1 MTLTLTPRTL
11 MKTQEN
17 PAEHDNYERIE
28 SAIHYM
34 VAHFK
39 EQPTL
44 ETLAQVVHLSPFH
57 FQRLFTRWAGVSPKK
72 FIQFLSLNYAKELLK
87 NKDHSLM
94 ETAYATGL
102 SGSSRLHDLFV
113 TLEGMTPGEYKQGGK
128 GLTLN
133 YGFYP
138 TPFGQALVAS
148 TPKGI
153 CHLAFVHD
161 KPDALAQLK
170 ERFPQATYQAN
181 ADAFHQAVVDFFHG
195 DSSASV
201 ALHLPGSPFQFKVWE
216 SLLKIPQGEVCTY
229 GEIAHSLGQAQAA
242 RAVGSAV
249 GKNPVAYLIPCHRV
263 IQSTGHFGQYR
274 WGATRKAA
282 ILGWEAAQ
290 ASVQE
295 PA

>member
-1 MTLTLTPRTL
+1 
-11 MKTQEN
+11 MKTPQTQ
-17 PAEHDNYERIE
+17 AEQDNYERIE

-44 ETLAQVVHLSPFH
+44 ESLAQVVHLSPFH
-57 FQRLFTRWAGVSPKK
+57 FQRLFTQWAGVSPKK
-72 FIQFLSLNYAKELLK
+72 FIQFLSLNYAKGLLK
-87 NKDHSLM
+87 DKDQSLM
-94 ETAYATGL
+94 DTAYDTGL

-138 TPFGQALVAS
+138 TPFGLVIAAS
-148 TPKGI
+148 TSKGL
-153 CHLAFVHD
+153 CHLAFVQD
-161 KPDALAQLK
+161 KLDALTELK
-170 ERFPQATYQAN
+170 QGFPQATYHAQS
-181 ADAFHQAVVDFFHG
+181 DAFHQAVVEFFQG
-195 DSSASV
+195 DSPTALT
-201 ALHLPGSPFQFKVWE
+201 LHLPGTPFQLKVWE
-216 SLLKIPQGEVCTY
+216 SLLKIPQGGLSTY
-229 GEIAHSLGQAQAA
+229 GEIARSMGHAKAA
-242 RAVGSAV
+242 RAVGSALAQ
-249 GKNPVAYLIPCHRV
+249 NPVAYLIPCHRV

-290 ASVQE
+290 VNAHQIEST
-295 PA
+295 